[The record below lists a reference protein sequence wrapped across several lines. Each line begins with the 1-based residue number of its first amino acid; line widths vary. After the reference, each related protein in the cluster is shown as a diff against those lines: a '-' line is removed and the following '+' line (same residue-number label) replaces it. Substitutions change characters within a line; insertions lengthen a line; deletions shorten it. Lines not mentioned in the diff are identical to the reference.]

1 MSSPA
6 AAATTFQLTPNA
18 RGTRHRHSHF
28 AARPSGARRQGQ
40 QPVRRHPRAHALRR
54 AGESRAICESERDCG
69 RSPVVWHRRRGG
81 YNEPFSLKPET
92 RRPARRWSRR
102 LLQKS
107 CETTALSSSM
117 TASPPSIM
125 VVAERLHLQPPCNP
139 CHVFLFCA
147 LFSATGFSHPHRR
160 GIKHPPWWFQRALVS
175 ANHRGGNGEGG
186 RERTAG
192 AIGRAVGKRLVS

>member
-1 MSSPA
+1 MRSDAPA
-6 AAATTFQLTPNA
+6 RVEPSARVSATAEEALWFGIAGAGATTSPF
-18 RGTRHRHSHF
+18 
-28 AARPSGARRQGQ
+28 PSN
-40 QPVRRHPRAHALRR
+40 R
-54 AGESRAICESERDCG
+54 AGPSSG
-69 RSPVVWHRRRGG
+69 
-81 YNEPFSLKPET
+81 T

>member
-1 MSSPA
+1 MSQIYGRRAGACESLLGRTAQMSSPA

-81 YNEPFSLKPET
+81 YNEPFSLKPRWTAET

-117 TASPPSIM
+117 TAQPALHNGGCRA
-125 VVAERLHLQPPCNP
+125 VAPTTSLQPLPCISLLCSLQ
-139 CHVFLFCA
+139 CHGL
-147 LFSATGFSHPHRR
+147 
-160 GIKHPPWWFQRALVS
+160 
-175 ANHRGGNGEGG
+175 
-186 RERTAG
+186 
-192 AIGRAVGKRLVS
+192 